1 MLSLKN
7 PVAKG
12 LITGLLMLFGEYT
25 IRHFKGNELN
35 PLFTLT
41 VLLYVAGI
49 VWTLWDYSRSAEYDR
64 KFGSLFLNGFRC
76 FIVVTFVMVLFTYFY
91 THFNDD
97 FRNNKLKWIT
107 EQINKE
113 PGKTPAERES
123 LIAGAKK
130 YYWIPDVLAAT
141 FGYLIVGAVIT
152 ALTSLLIIKRK

>member
-1 MLSLKN
+1 MLSIKN
-7 PVAKG
+7 PAIKG
-12 LITGLLMLFGEYT
+12 LITGLLMLFGEYA
-25 IRHFKGNELN
+25 IRLFKGNELN

-41 VLLYVAGI
+41 ALLYVAGI
-49 VWTLWDYSRSAEYDR
+49 TWTILDYSRSAEYDH

-76 FIVVTFVMVLFTYFY
+76 FIVVTFIMVLFTYFY

-97 FRNNKLKWIT
+97 FKNTKLKWII

-141 FGYLIVGAVIT
+141 FGYLIVGAIVT
-152 ALTSLLIIKRK
+152 ALASLLIIKRK